1 VNEGKI
7 PDCENNPFHYERF
20 IIMEDSFKTVLHRY
34 PENDSGNLIPI
45 LQAIQKKEGYI
56 SPSAVGEISSYL
68 RISRSTIFGV
78 ASFYSQ
84 FKFNPPGRHSIKIC
98 LGTACHVQGGD
109 FLLSALKLETGI
121 EPGQTS
127 PDRRFDM
134 ERVACLGCCALAP
147 VMMVD
152 KEIHSRMSV
161 LKLREILKKYE

>member
-1 VNEGKI
+1 M
-7 PDCENNPFHYERF
+7 D
-20 IIMEDSFKTVLHRY
+20 DSFKVILYRY
-34 PENDSGNLIPI
+34 PERDPGSLIPI

-56 SPSAVGEISSYL
+56 SPEAVERTSSYL
-68 RISRSTIFGV
+68 RLSRSTIFGV

-127 PDRRFDM
+127 ADRRFDM

-147 VMMVD
+147 VMMID
-152 KEIHSRMSV
+152 RNIHSRMSV
-161 LKLREILKKYE
+161 LKLREILKQYE